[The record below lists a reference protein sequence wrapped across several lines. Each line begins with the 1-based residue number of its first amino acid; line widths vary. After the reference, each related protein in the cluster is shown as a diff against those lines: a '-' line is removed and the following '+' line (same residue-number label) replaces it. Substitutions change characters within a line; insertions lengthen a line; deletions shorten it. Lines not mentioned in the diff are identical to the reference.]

1 MSNLTRCFQFTGR
14 LPCAET
20 ILIFLAPALARPCLT
35 IQTSAFSTSQ
45 PHPVRMRQRRHNP
58 DRGVSALRRS
68 GLGRPLSVN
77 EVVRKEGLPRPVLDP
92 KRRSKVSVDP
102 EHALYGFFNS
112 EKALLTKLDDEA
124 AHGMS
129 TSCLEKEAVSRAYGE
144 LGGQDE
150 GM

>member
-1 MSNLTRCFQFTGR
+1 
-14 LPCAET
+14 
-20 ILIFLAPALARPCLT
+20 
-35 IQTSAFSTSQ
+35 
-45 PHPVRMRQRRHNP
+45 MRQRRHNP

-129 TSCLEKEAVSRAYGE
+129 APCPEKSS
-144 LGGQDE
+144 D
-150 GM
+150 